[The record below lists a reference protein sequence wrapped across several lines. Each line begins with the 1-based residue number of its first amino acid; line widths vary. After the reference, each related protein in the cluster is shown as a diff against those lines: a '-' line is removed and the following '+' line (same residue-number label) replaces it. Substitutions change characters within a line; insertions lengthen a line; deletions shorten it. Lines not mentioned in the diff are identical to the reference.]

1 MLYVKR
7 IIDFILY
14 SNIFIAFGAFLLSIS
29 TFIEQKTPIHFSYCV
44 FVFFATLFI
53 YNYQRV
59 FYKKQINDIE
69 NSQRRTWISNNQ
81 FIIRSMALI
90 GLFGTI
96 VLVFFI
102 PSRLI
107 LYLSPLFVLS
117 LAYFF
122 PSFAL
127 RRFIGTKT
135 FILVLVWTVTTYMI
149 PMLLNESFVFSSSK
163 ALYLL
168 SGFSFMAAIC
178 IPFDNRDVKIDS
190 KENIKTFAVLLGRK
204 KNSKIALLFS
214 FVYLLMISFLYFSED
229 LKLSLYI
236 CNIFLFLLTVFF
248 IIKDDEK
255 KSEYFYIAGI
265 DGLLIIKGGMLLLLE
280 AYAH

>member
-14 SNIFIAFGAFLLSIS
+14 SNIFIALGAFFLCIS
-29 TFIEQKTPIHFSYCV
+29 TFIEQKTPIHFYYSI
-44 FVFFATLFI
+44 FVFFSTLFI
-53 YNYQRV
+53 YNFQRI
-59 FYKKQINDIE
+59 FYKKQKNDLE
-69 NSQRRTWISNNQ
+69 TSPRRTWISNNQ
-81 FIIRSMALI
+81 LTIRLMTIIGSAGTLI
-90 GLFGTI
+90 
-96 VLVFFI
+96 LVFFI

-135 FILVLVWTVTTYMI
+135 FVLVLVWTATTYMI
-149 PMLLNESFVFSSSK
+149 PVLLNEPFIFSAK
-163 ALYLL
+163 QIIYLI
-168 SGFSFMAAIC
+168 SGFCFMAAIC
-178 IPFDNRDVKIDS
+178 IPFDNRDIEIDS

-214 FVYLLMISFLYFSED
+214 FVYFFIISYQYFSGD

-248 IIKDDEK
+248 IKKDDEK

-280 AYAH
+280 TYSH